1 VEWGDFCVS
10 IMLGVQSAHPRCMRS
25 AAYGWGI
32 VASRLLLLLLLLL
45 LSLLL
50 LPLLLLLL
58 PLLQLLKKESTALG
72 NLGLFLQVPRPL
84 ALAPPGR

>member
-1 VEWGDFCVS
+1 
-10 IMLGVQSAHPRCMRS
+10 MLGVQSTHPRCMRS

-32 VASRLLLLLLLLL
+32 VAGRLLLLLLLLSLL

-58 PLLQLLKKESTALG
+58 PLLQLLKKEGTTLS
-72 NLGLFLQVPRPL
+72 NLGLF
-84 ALAPPGR
+84 

>member
-32 VASRLLLLLLLLL
+32 VAGRLLLLLLLLLLSLSLL

-58 PLLQLLKKESTALG
+58 PLLQLLKKERTALVD
-72 NLGLFLQVPRPL
+72 LGLFQ
-84 ALAPPGR
+84 